1 MFFSPLQY
9 FQKTNLLNKE
19 EIMYQYRSIFSRF
32 FLTLQFYLGFFFVVV
47 VAIVLL
53 LVRLVGFLFV
63 L

>member
-1 MFFSPLQY
+1 MH
-9 FQKTNLLNKE
+9 
-19 EIMYQYRSIFSRF
+19 QYRSIFSRF

-47 VAIVLL
+47 AIVLL